1 MKLRH
6 LLDRLG
12 NIPGMMS
19 EEKGKILEIIVGIL
33 VFMLIS
39 NIIIIINV
47 NIMTFYVNHCIL

>member
-19 EEKGKILEIIVGIL
+19 EEKGKILEIIVDVCL
-33 VFMLIS
+33 LLALPL
-39 NIIIIINV
+39 NN
-47 NIMTFYVNHCIL
+47 CILLRDN